1 MRSDRRER
9 VSPLS
14 TGAPRNVAL
23 VGTSAYGRV
32 LRHRALVALL
42 ISHGT
47 ATVAQQVVVLGAGA
61 FVLSRTHSPVWTSI
75 TVALGYAPY
84 LLLSAHA
91 GALADRHSRATVM
104 RWSVFARA
112 VLTGLLVA
120 AMMGGWSTAVIVA
133 LIAAI
138 AVAATPGY
146 PSLAAA
152 GVQCVDDAD
161 LPTANALTTGVE
173 NIAWVIGPGALGA
186 VLLLGF
192 GPGEA
197 VAAAAV
203 LFLMAGLVVVRVVLP
218 LPEVVDGEQLEGVWP
233 VVRATA
239 RIPEIRVPMLIAVID
254 NLLYG
259 YLIVALVLLV
269 ADQGSDQR
277 LGMLTA
283 ALSVGAIVSL
293 AVVDHVAGRRRAT
306 LTLFC
311 LAAVFAGC
319 VMVLGVTG
327 ASPVAVGVI
336 AVAVAGVATVLI
348 EVLCVTQLQRAT
360 PESTHGR
367 VIGMY
372 DVVAV
377 GAVAAG
383 SLLAGVAADAV
394 GVQTATVAVGAG
406 CLALAAISVGLR
418 GRTPS
423 PVSS

>member
-1 MRSDRRER
+1 MR
-9 VSPLS
+9 
-14 TGAPRNVAL
+14 APTNVAL
-23 VGTSAYGRV
+23 IGTTAYVRV
-32 LRHRALVALL
+32 LRHRALSAMV
-42 ISHGT
+42 ISHGI

-61 FVLSRTHSPVWTSI
+61 FVLSRTDSPVWTSI

-104 RWSVFARA
+104 RWSVVVRA
-112 VLTGLLVA
+112 VLTGLLA
-120 AMMGGWSTAVIVA
+120 LAMLLNWSTAAVVA

-152 GVQCVDDAD
+152 GVQCVDDED

-173 NIAWVIGPGALGA
+173 NIAWVVGPGALGA

-192 GPGEA
+192 GPAEA
-197 VAAAAV
+197 VAAAAA
-203 LFLMAGLVVVRVVLP
+203 LFLVAGLALIRVVLP
-218 LPEVVDGEQLEGVWP
+218 LPEVAEGELLEGVWP
-233 VVRATA
+233 VVRATV

-254 NLLYG
+254 NILYG
-259 YLIVALVLLV
+259 YVIVALVLLV
-269 ADQGSDQR
+269 ADQGSDRR
-277 LGMLTA
+277 LGMLTT

-293 AVVDHVAGRRRAT
+293 AVVDHVAGRRRPT
-306 LTLFC
+306 LTLFA

-319 VMVLGVTG
+319 VIVLGVSG
-327 ASPVAVGVI
+327 ASPVAIGVI

-383 SLLAGVAADAV
+383 SLLAGVATNAL
-394 GVQTATVAVGAG
+394 GVQTATIVVGAG
-406 CLALAAISVGLR
+406 CLVLAAVSVGLR
-418 GRTPS
+418 AGTPS
-423 PVSS
+423 PAPS